1 MLLNHILVM
10 NTALQELYLGWNK
23 FTSKTGI
30 IIADGLNNNFN
41 IKVN

>member
-1 MLLNHILVM
+1 M